1 MFALSDVYPSCLMI
15 VGAKYAI
22 PSVRAGTKGIYTITR
37 DNQSKVHQT
46 AHPDLPVLEDGHDV
60 SPSQVLILGV
70 PSVMSQ
76 FRNNERQFILLEELC
91 LFWEIGY
98 AKVHAEGDQAGCDTL

>member
-1 MFALSDVYPSCLMI
+1 MAKTKATAQGGADRMFALSDVYPSCLMI

-22 PSVRAGTKGIYTITR
+22 PGVRTGTAKGIYTITR

-60 SPSQVLILGV
+60 TPSQVLILGV
-70 PSVMSQ
+70 PGVVS
-76 FRNNERQFILLEELC
+76 
-91 LFWEIGY
+91 
-98 AKVHAEGDQAGCDTL
+98 

>member
-1 MFALSDVYPSCLMI
+1 MAKTKATAQGGAERMFALSDVYPSCLMI

-22 PSVRAGTKGIYTITR
+22 PGVRECTKGICTITR

-60 SPSQVLILGV
+60 TPSQVLILGAPGV
-70 PSVMSQ
+70 VS
-76 FRNNERQFILLEELC
+76 
-91 LFWEIGY
+91 
-98 AKVHAEGDQAGCDTL
+98 